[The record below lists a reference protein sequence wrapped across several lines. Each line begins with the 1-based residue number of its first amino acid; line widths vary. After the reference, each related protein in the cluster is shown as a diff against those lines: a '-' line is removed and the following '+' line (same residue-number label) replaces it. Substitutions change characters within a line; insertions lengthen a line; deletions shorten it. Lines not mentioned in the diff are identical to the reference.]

1 MKRSFYPRLAID
13 GMRKNRRMYG
23 PYLAMGVLMAA
34 ICYIL
39 SALSRSDALR
49 TLPGGDNLCMIMAL
63 GNVVL
68 LIFSVIFLFYT
79 NSFLIRRRRREFGLY
94 NVLGMS
100 KRNLARI
107 LTWETLLTAAIAIA
121 GGLFFGVLLSKLI
134 ELAIVKMMDGTA
146 TLAFP
151 FDLSALLGTA
161 GGFAVIYTLLWLVS
175 VVRVGRSTAVA
186 LLRSEAAGEKPPRA
200 NWFLSLLGLILLGA
214 AYYLA
219 VSIKNPLD
227 AITWFFV
234 AVVLVIF
241 ATYLLMI
248 TTSVLLCRVLQKNK
262 RYYYRANHFVSV
274 SSMAYRMKRNGA
286 GLASIC
292 ILATMVLVMISS
304 TASLYFGKED
314 SLRTQYPREVNV
326 QLWLSSLSQ
335 MEDHNLDLFRTAAQQ
350 AVEDCG
356 GEMQDVMDYR
366 YINTTGYPMED
377 GVEMD
382 WREYQSSNI
391 TYANLRDYFFV
402 PQADYEAQTGEQLD
416 IPEGEVALRTY
427 DCDDAPLEL
436 RIRRGGTLRVA
447 ESRKGSDQLGLAQ
460 NSNIARVVVIVPDM
474 QAILDVF
481 PASIQD
487 IKDSNSFRW
496 VYGFDTGLD
505 ADGQRAVSEAVS
517 EHINALDL
525 GEGQGYDWYSLV
537 LRETNRA
544 DFYGNYAGM
553 FALGI
558 LLSIVFILAAVLII
572 YYKQLTEGYEDQAR
586 FAIMQNV
593 GMTRREIRRSIN
605 SQLLT
610 VFYLPLLFAGLH
622 LAFAFPMIRRLL
634 MLFSLYNVGLFA
646 AVTAISFAVF
656 AALYAV
662 VYRQTAGAY
671 YAIVS
676 GGRDE

>member
-63 GNVVL
+63 GNIVL

-107 LTWETLLTAAIAIA
+107 LTWETLLTAAISIA

-146 TLAFP
+146 TLGFP

-161 GGFAVIYTLLWLVS
+161 GGFAVIYALLWLVS

-382 WREYQSSNI
+382 WREYDHDSLIYSK
-391 TYANLRDYFFV
+391 LRDYFFV
-402 PQADYEAQTGEQLD
+402 TEADYEAQTGEQLD
-416 IPEGEVALRTY
+416 IPEGAVALRTY

-505 ADGQRAVSEAVS
+505 AAGQRAVSEAVS

-525 GEGQGYDWYSLV
+525 GEGQGYDWYSLA

-544 DFYGNYAGM
+544 DFYSNYAGM

-634 MLFSLYNVGLFA
+634 MLFALYNVGLFA

>member
-107 LTWETLLTAAIAIA
+107 LTWETLLTAAISIA

-134 ELAIVKMMDGTA
+134 ELAIVKMMGGTA

-161 GGFAVIYTLLWLVS
+161 GGFAVIYALLWLVS

-200 NWFLSLLGLILLGA
+200 NWFLSLLGLSLLGA

-377 GVEMD
+377 GIEMD
-382 WREYQSSNI
+382 WREYDHDSLIYSK
-391 TYANLRDYFFV
+391 LRDYFFV
-402 PQADYEAQTGEQLD
+402 TEADYEAQTGEQLD

-427 DCDDAPLEL
+427 GCDDAPLEL
-436 RIRRGGTLRVA
+436 KIRRGGTLRVA

>member
-23 PYLAMGVLMAA
+23 PYLAMGALMAA

-161 GGFAVIYTLLWLVS
+161 GGFAVIYALLWLVS

-248 TTSVLLCRVLQKNK
+248 TTSVLLCRVLQKDK

-377 GVEMD
+377 GIEMD
-382 WREYQSSNI
+382 WREYDHDSLIYSK
-391 TYANLRDYFFV
+391 LRDYFFV
-402 PQADYEAQTGEQLD
+402 TEADYEAQTGEQLD
-416 IPEGEVALRTY
+416 IPEGAVALRTY

-474 QAILDVF
+474 QAILEVF

-525 GEGQGYDWYSLV
+525 GEGQGYDWYSLA

-634 MLFSLYNVGLFA
+634 MLFSLYNIGLFA

>member
-23 PYLAMGVLMAA
+23 PYLAMGALMAA

-161 GGFAVIYTLLWLVS
+161 GGFAVIYALLWLVS

-248 TTSVLLCRVLQKNK
+248 TTSVLLCRVLQKDK

-326 QLWLSSLSQ
+326 QLRLSSLSQ

-366 YINTTGYPMED
+366 YISTTGYPMED
-377 GVEMD
+377 GIEMD
-382 WREYQSSNI
+382 WREYEHDSLIYSK
-391 TYANLRDYFFV
+391 LRDYFFV
-402 PQADYEAQTGEQLD
+402 TEADYEAQTGEQLD

-427 DCDDAPLEL
+427 GCDDAPLEL
-436 RIRRGGTLRVA
+436 KIRRGGTLRVA

-487 IKDSNSFRW
+487 IKDSNTFRW

-525 GEGQGYDWYSLV
+525 GEGQGYDGYSLA
-537 LRETNRA
+537 LREENRA
-544 DFYGNYAGM
+544 TSMATTPVCSRSASCSASCSSSPRCSSSTTSSSPRVM
-553 FALGI
+553 RIRHALP
-558 LLSIVFILAAVLII
+558 SCRTSA
-572 YYKQLTEGYEDQAR
+572 
-586 FAIMQNV
+586 
-593 GMTRREIRRSIN
+593 
-605 SQLLT
+605 
-610 VFYLPLLFAGLH
+610 
-622 LAFAFPMIRRLL
+622 
-634 MLFSLYNVGLFA
+634 
-646 AVTAISFAVF
+646 
-656 AALYAV
+656 
-662 VYRQTAGAY
+662 
-671 YAIVS
+671 
-676 GGRDE
+676 

>member
-23 PYLAMGVLMAA
+23 PYLAMGALMAA

-151 FDLSALLGTA
+151 FGLSALLGTA
-161 GGFAVIYTLLWLVS
+161 GGFAVIYALLWLVS

-377 GVEMD
+377 GIEMD
-382 WREYQSSNI
+382 WREYDHDSLIYSK
-391 TYANLRDYFFV
+391 LRDYFFV
-402 PQADYEAQTGEQLD
+402 TEADYEAQTGEQLD
-416 IPEGEVALRTY
+416 IPEGAVALRTY

-487 IKDSNSFRW
+487 IKDSNTFRW
-496 VYGFDTGLD
+496 TYGFDTGLD
-505 ADGQRAVSEAVS
+505 AAGQRAVSEAVS

-558 LLSIVFILAAVLII
+558 LLSVVFILAAVLII

-634 MLFSLYNVGLFA
+634 ILFALYNVGLFA

>member
-23 PYLAMGVLMAA
+23 PYLAMGALMAA

-68 LIFSVIFLFYT
+68 LIFSIIFLFYT

-161 GGFAVIYTLLWLVS
+161 GGFAAIYALLWLVS

-248 TTSVLLCRVLQKNK
+248 TTSVLLCRVLQKDK

-377 GVEMD
+377 GIEMD
-382 WREYQSSNI
+382 WREYDHDSLIYSK
-391 TYANLRDYFFV
+391 LRDYFFV
-402 PQADYEAQTGEQLD
+402 TEADYEAQTGEQLD
-416 IPEGEVALRTY
+416 IPEGAVALRTY

-481 PASIQD
+481 PASIQE

-517 EHINALDL
+517 EHINALDF
-525 GEGQGYDWYSLV
+525 GEGQGYDWYSLA

-634 MLFSLYNVGLFA
+634 MLFSLYNIGLFA

>member
-13 GMRKNRRMYG
+13 GMRENRRMYG

-100 KRNLARI
+100 KRDLARI

-134 ELAIVKMMDGTA
+134 ELAIVKMMGGTA

-161 GGFAVIYTLLWLVS
+161 GGFAVIYALLWLVS

-377 GVEMD
+377 GIEMD
-382 WREYQSSNI
+382 WREYDHDSLIYSK
-391 TYANLRDYFFV
+391 LRDYFFV
-402 PQADYEAQTGEQLD
+402 TEADYEAQTGEQLD
-416 IPEGEVALRTY
+416 IPEGAVALRTY

-517 EHINALDL
+517 EHINALDF
-525 GEGQGYDWYSLV
+525 GEGQGYDWYSLA
-537 LRETNRA
+537 LRETNRG

>member
-23 PYLAMGVLMAA
+23 PYLAMGALMAA

-107 LTWETLLTAAIAIA
+107 LTWETLLTAAIVIA

-161 GGFAVIYTLLWLVS
+161 GGFAVIYALLWLVS

-248 TTSVLLCRVLQKNK
+248 TTSVLLCRVLQKDK

-326 QLWLSSLSQ
+326 QLRLSSLSQ

-350 AVEDCG
+350 AVEGCG
-356 GEMQDVMDYR
+356 GEMQNVMDYR

-377 GVEMD
+377 GIEMD

-402 PQADYEAQTGEQLD
+402 TEADYEAQTGEQLD

-436 RIRRGGTLRVA
+436 KIRRGGTLRVA

-474 QAILDVF
+474 QEILDAF

-505 ADGQRAVSEAVS
+505 ADGQRAVREAVS

-525 GEGQGYDWYSLV
+525 GEGQGYDGYSLA
-537 LRETNRA
+537 LREENRA

-558 LLSIVFILAAVLII
+558 LLSVVFILAAVLII
-572 YYKQLTEGYEDQAR
+572 YYKQLTEGYEDHAR

-634 MLFSLYNVGLFA
+634 MLFSLYNIGLFA

>member
-107 LTWETLLTAAIAIA
+107 LTWETLLTAVIVIA

-134 ELAIVKMMDGTA
+134 ELAIVKMMGGTA

-151 FDLSALLGTA
+151 FDLAALLGTA
-161 GGFAVIYTLLWLVS
+161 GGFAVIYALLWLVS

-377 GVEMD
+377 GIEMD
-382 WREYQSSNI
+382 WREYDHDSLIYSK
-391 TYANLRDYFFV
+391 LRDYFFV
-402 PQADYEAQTGEQLD
+402 TEADYEAQTGEQLD
-416 IPEGEVALRTY
+416 IPEGAVALRTY

-525 GEGQGYDWYSLV
+525 GEGQGYDWYSLA

-634 MLFSLYNVGLFA
+634 MLFALYNVGLFA

>member
-23 PYLAMGVLMAA
+23 PYLAMGALMAA

-107 LTWETLLTAAIAIA
+107 LTWETLLTAAIVIA

-134 ELAIVKMMDGTA
+134 ELAIVKMMGGTA

-161 GGFAVIYTLLWLVS
+161 GGFAVIYALLWLVS

-200 NWFLSLLGLILLGA
+200 NWFLSLLGLSLLGA

-248 TTSVLLCRVLQKNK
+248 TTSVLLCRVLQKDK

-326 QLWLSSLSQ
+326 QLRLSSLSQ

-356 GEMQDVMDYR
+356 GEMQDVTDYR

-377 GVEMD
+377 GIEMD
-382 WREYQSSNI
+382 WREYDHDSLIYSK
-391 TYANLRDYFFV
+391 LRDYFFV
-402 PQADYEAQTGEQLD
+402 TEADYEAQTGEQLD
-416 IPEGEVALRTY
+416 IPEGAVALRTY

-436 RIRRGGTLRVA
+436 KIRRGGTLRVA

-525 GEGQGYDWYSLV
+525 GEGQGYDWYSLA

-558 LLSIVFILAAVLII
+558 LLSVVFILAAVLII

>member
-23 PYLAMGVLMAA
+23 PYLAMGALMAA

-146 TLAFP
+146 TLGFP
-151 FDLSALLGTA
+151 FDLAALLGTA
-161 GGFAVIYTLLWLVS
+161 GGFAVIYALLWLVS

-248 TTSVLLCRVLQKNK
+248 TTSVLLCRVLQKDK

-326 QLWLSSLSQ
+326 QLRLSSLSQ

-356 GEMQDVMDYR
+356 GEMQDVTDYR

-377 GVEMD
+377 GIEMD

-402 PQADYEAQTGEQLD
+402 TEADYEAQTGEQLD

-436 RIRRGGTLRVA
+436 KIRRGGTLRVA

-460 NSNIARVVVIVPDM
+460 NSNVARVVVIVPDM
-474 QAILDVF
+474 QAILDAF

-525 GEGQGYDWYSLV
+525 GEGQGYDWYSLA

-544 DFYGNYAGM
+544 DFYGNYVGM

-558 LLSIVFILAAVLII
+558 LLSTVFILAAVLII

-634 MLFSLYNVGLFA
+634 MLFSLYNIGLFA
-646 AVTAISFAVF
+646 AVTAISFVVF

>member
-107 LTWETLLTAAIAIA
+107 LTWETLLTAVIVIA

-134 ELAIVKMMDGTA
+134 ELAIVKMMGGTA

-151 FDLSALLGTA
+151 FDLAALLGTA
-161 GGFAVIYTLLWLVS
+161 GGFAVIYALLWLVS

-248 TTSVLLCRVLQKNK
+248 TTSVLLCRVLQKDK

-326 QLWLSSLSQ
+326 QLRLSSLSQ

-377 GVEMD
+377 GIEMD
-382 WREYQSSNI
+382 WREYDHDSLIYSK
-391 TYANLRDYFFV
+391 LRDYFFV
-402 PQADYEAQTGEQLD
+402 TEADYEAQTGEQLD
-416 IPEGEVALRTY
+416 IPEGAVALRTY

-505 ADGQRAVSEAVS
+505 ADGQRAVREAVS
-517 EHINALDL
+517 ERINALDL
-525 GEGQGYDWYSLV
+525 GEGQGYDGYSLA
-537 LRETNRA
+537 LREENRA

-634 MLFSLYNVGLFA
+634 MLFSLYNIGLFA

>member
-1 MKRSFYPRLAID
+1 MKRSFYPRLAVD

-107 LTWETLLTAAIAIA
+107 LTWETLLTAAIVIA

-134 ELAIVKMMDGTA
+134 ELAIVKMMGGTA

-151 FDLSALLGTA
+151 FDLAALLGTA
-161 GGFAVIYTLLWLVS
+161 GGFAVIYALLWLVS

-248 TTSVLLCRVLQKNK
+248 TTSVLLCRVLQKDK

-326 QLWLSSLSQ
+326 QLRLSSLSQ

-350 AVEDCG
+350 AVEDCS

-377 GVEMD
+377 GIEMD

-402 PQADYEAQTGEQLD
+402 TEADYEAQTGEQLD

-436 RIRRGGTLRVA
+436 KIRRGGTLRVA

-474 QAILDVF
+474 QAILEVF

-487 IKDSNSFRW
+487 IKDSNTFRW

-505 ADGQRAVSEAVS
+505 ADGQRAVSGAVS

-525 GEGQGYDWYSLV
+525 GEGQGYDWYSLA
-537 LRETNRA
+537 LREENRA

-558 LLSIVFILAAVLII
+558 LLSVVFILAAVLII

>member
-1 MKRSFYPRLAID
+1 
-13 GMRKNRRMYG
+13 
-23 PYLAMGVLMAA
+23 
-34 ICYIL
+34 
-39 SALSRSDALR
+39 
-49 TLPGGDNLCMIMAL
+49 MIYA
-63 GNVVL
+63 
-68 LIFSVIFLFYT
+68 
-79 NSFLIRRRRREFGLY
+79 
-94 NVLGMS
+94 
-100 KRNLARI
+100 
-107 LTWETLLTAAIAIA
+107 
-121 GGLFFGVLLSKLI
+121 
-134 ELAIVKMMDGTA
+134 
-146 TLAFP
+146 
-151 FDLSALLGTA
+151 
-161 GGFAVIYTLLWLVS
+161 LLWLVS

-248 TTSVLLCRVLQKNK
+248 TTSVLLCRVLQKDK

-326 QLWLSSLSQ
+326 QLRLSSLSQ

-377 GVEMD
+377 GIEMD
-382 WREYQSSNI
+382 WREYEHDSLIYSK
-391 TYANLRDYFFV
+391 LRDYFFV
-402 PQADYEAQTGEQLD
+402 TEADYEAQTGEQLD

-427 DCDDAPLEL
+427 GCDDAPLEL

-505 ADGQRAVSEAVS
+505 AAGQRAVSEAVS

-525 GEGQGYDWYSLV
+525 GEGQGYDGYSLA
-537 LRETNRA
+537 LRE
-544 DFYGNYAGM
+544 D
-553 FALGI
+553 
-558 LLSIVFILAAVLII
+558 
-572 YYKQLTEGYEDQAR
+572 E
-586 FAIMQNV
+586 
-593 GMTRREIRRSIN
+593 
-605 SQLLT
+605 
-610 VFYLPLLFAGLH
+610 P
-622 LAFAFPMIRRLL
+622 RRLL
-634 MLFSLYNVGLFA
+634 RQLRRHVRARHPAQRRVHPRRCAHHLLQAAHRGL
-646 AVTAISFAVF
+646 
-656 AALYAV
+656 
-662 VYRQTAGAY
+662 
-671 YAIVS
+671 
-676 GGRDE
+676 

>member
-68 LIFSVIFLFYT
+68 LIFSIIFLFYT

-107 LTWETLLTAAIAIA
+107 LTWETLLTAAIVIA

-134 ELAIVKMMDGTA
+134 ELAIVKMMGGTA

-151 FDLSALLGTA
+151 FDLSALLGTT

-248 TTSVLLCRVLQKNK
+248 TTSVLLCRVLQKDK

-326 QLWLSSLSQ
+326 QLRLSSLSQ

-366 YINTTGYPMED
+366 YISTTGYPMED
-377 GVEMD
+377 GIEMD
-382 WREYQSSNI
+382 WREYEHDSLIYSK
-391 TYANLRDYFFV
+391 LRDYFFV
-402 PQADYEAQTGEQLD
+402 TEADYEAQTGEQLD

-436 RIRRGGTLRVA
+436 KIRRGGTLRVA

-487 IKDSNSFRW
+487 IKDSNTFCW
-496 VYGFDTGLD
+496 TYGFDTGLD
-505 ADGQRAVSEAVS
+505 AAGQRAVGEAVS
-517 EHINALDL
+517 
-525 GEGQGYDWYSLV
+525 GQ
-537 LRETNRA
+537 RA
-544 DFYGNYAGM
+544 GRYP
-553 FALGI
+553 
-558 LLSIVFILAAVLII
+558 AA
-572 YYKQLTEGYEDQAR
+572 R
-586 FAIMQNV
+586 WWW
-593 GMTRREIRRSIN
+593 
-605 SQLLT
+605 
-610 VFYLPLLFAGLH
+610 
-622 LAFAFPMIRRLL
+622 
-634 MLFSLYNVGLFA
+634 
-646 AVTAISFAVF
+646 
-656 AALYAV
+656 
-662 VYRQTAGAY
+662 
-671 YAIVS
+671 
-676 GGRDE
+676 

>member
-23 PYLAMGVLMAA
+23 PYLAMGALMAA

-107 LTWETLLTAAIAIA
+107 LTWETLLTAAIVIA
-121 GGLFFGVLLSKLI
+121 GGLFFGMLLSKLI

-161 GGFAVIYTLLWLVS
+161 GGFAVIYALLWLVS

-248 TTSVLLCRVLQKNK
+248 TTSVLLCRVLQKDK

-326 QLWLSSLSQ
+326 QLRLSSLSQ
-335 MEDHNLDLFRTAAQQ
+335 MEDRNLDLFRTAAQQ

-356 GEMQDVMDYR
+356 GEMQNVMDHR
-366 YINTTGYPMED
+366 YISTTGYPMED
-377 GVEMD
+377 GIEMD
-382 WREYQSSNI
+382 WREYEHDSLIYSK
-391 TYANLRDYFFV
+391 LRDYFFV
-402 PQADYEAQTGEQLD
+402 TEADYEAQTGEQLD
-416 IPEGEVALRTY
+416 IPEGAVALRTY

-505 ADGQRAVSEAVS
+505 ADGQRAVSGAVS

-525 GEGQGYDWYSLV
+525 GEGQGYDWYSLA
-537 LRETNRA
+537 LREANRA

-634 MLFSLYNVGLFA
+634 MLFSLYNIGLFA
-646 AVTAISFAVF
+646 AVTAISFTVF

>member
-107 LTWETLLTAAIAIA
+107 LTWETLLTAVIVIA

-134 ELAIVKMMDGTA
+134 ELAIVKMMGGTA

-151 FDLSALLGTA
+151 FDLAALLGTA
-161 GGFAVIYTLLWLVS
+161 GGFAVIYALLWLVS

-248 TTSVLLCRVLQKNK
+248 TTSVLLCRVLQKDK

-377 GVEMD
+377 GIEMD
-382 WREYQSSNI
+382 WREYDHDSLIYSK
-391 TYANLRDYFFV
+391 LRDYFFV
-402 PQADYEAQTGEQLD
+402 TEADYEAQTGEQLD
-416 IPEGEVALRTY
+416 IPEGAVALRTY

-517 EHINALDL
+517 EHINALDF
-525 GEGQGYDWYSLV
+525 GEGQGYDWYSLA

-634 MLFSLYNVGLFA
+634 MLFSPYNVGLFA

>member
-23 PYLAMGVLMAA
+23 PYLAMGALMAA

-161 GGFAVIYTLLWLVS
+161 GGFAVIYALLWLVS

-248 TTSVLLCRVLQKNK
+248 TTSVLLCRVLQKDK

-326 QLWLSSLSQ
+326 QLRLSSLSQ

-356 GEMQDVMDYR
+356 GEMQDVTDYR

-377 GVEMD
+377 GIEMD

-402 PQADYEAQTGEQLD
+402 TEADYEAQTGEQLD

-436 RIRRGGTLRVA
+436 KIRRGGTLRVA

-460 NSNIARVVVIVPDM
+460 NSNVARVVVIVPDM

-487 IKDSNSFRW
+487 IKDSNTFRW

-525 GEGQGYDWYSLV
+525 GEGQGYDGYSLA
-537 LRETNRA
+537 LREENRA

-634 MLFSLYNVGLFA
+634 MLFSLYNIGLFA
-646 AVTAISFAVF
+646 AVTAISFVVF

>member
-23 PYLAMGVLMAA
+23 PYLAMGALMAA

-107 LTWETLLTAAIAIA
+107 LTWETLLTAVIVIA

-151 FDLSALLGTA
+151 FDLAALLGTA
-161 GGFAVIYTLLWLVS
+161 GGFAVIYALLWLVS

-248 TTSVLLCRVLQKNK
+248 TTSVLLCRVLQKDK

-377 GVEMD
+377 GIEMD

-436 RIRRGGTLRVA
+436 KIRRGGTLRVA

-525 GEGQGYDWYSLV
+525 GEGQGYDGYSLA
-537 LRETNRA
+537 LREENRA

-634 MLFSLYNVGLFA
+634 MLFSLYNIGLFA

>member
-1 MKRSFYPRLAID
+1 MNRSFYPRLAID

-107 LTWETLLTAAIAIA
+107 LTWETLLTAVIVIA

-134 ELAIVKMMDGTA
+134 ELAIVKMMGGTA

-151 FDLSALLGTA
+151 FDLAALLGTA
-161 GGFAVIYTLLWLVS
+161 GGFAVIYALLWLVS

-377 GVEMD
+377 GIEMD
-382 WREYQSSNI
+382 WREYDHDSLIYSK
-391 TYANLRDYFFV
+391 LRDYFFV
-402 PQADYEAQTGEQLD
+402 TEADYEAQTGEQLD
-416 IPEGEVALRTY
+416 IPEGAVALRTY

-436 RIRRGGTLRVA
+436 KIRRGGTLRVA

-487 IKDSNSFRW
+487 IKDSNTFRW

-525 GEGQGYDWYSLV
+525 GEGQGYDWYSLA

-610 VFYLPLLFAGLH
+610 VFYLPLLFAGLD

-634 MLFSLYNVGLFA
+634 MLFALYNVGLFA

>member
-107 LTWETLLTAAIAIA
+107 LTWETLLTAVIVIA

-134 ELAIVKMMDGTA
+134 ELAIVKMMGGTA

-161 GGFAVIYTLLWLVS
+161 GGFAVIYALLWLVS

-248 TTSVLLCRVLQKNK
+248 TTSVLLCRVLQKDK

-326 QLWLSSLSQ
+326 QLRLASLSQ

-377 GVEMD
+377 GIEMD
-382 WREYQSSNI
+382 WREYEHDSLIYSK
-391 TYANLRDYFFV
+391 LRDYFFV
-402 PQADYEAQTGEQLD
+402 TEADYEAQTGEQLN

-436 RIRRGGTLRVA
+436 KIRRGGTLRVA

-460 NSNIARVVVIVPDM
+460 NSNIARVVVIVLDM

-525 GEGQGYDWYSLV
+525 GEGQGYDWYSLA

-634 MLFSLYNVGLFA
+634 MLFSLYNIGLFA

>member
-23 PYLAMGVLMAA
+23 PYLAMGALMAA

-39 SALSRSDALR
+39 SALSRSNALR

-107 LTWETLLTAAIAIA
+107 LTWETLLTAAISIA

-134 ELAIVKMMDGTA
+134 ELAIVKMIDGAA

-161 GGFAVIYTLLWLVS
+161 GGFAAIYALLWLVS

-186 LLRSEAAGEKPPRA
+186 LLHSEAAGEKPPRA

-248 TTSVLLCRVLQKNK
+248 TTSVLLCRVLQKDK

-326 QLWLSSLSQ
+326 QLRLSSLSQ
-335 MEDHNLDLFRTAAQQ
+335 MEDHNLDLFRTAAEQ

-377 GVEMD
+377 GIEMD
-382 WREYQSSNI
+382 WREYDHDSLIYSK
-391 TYANLRDYFFV
+391 LRDYFFV
-402 PQADYEAQTGEQLD
+402 TEADYEAQTGEQLD
-416 IPEGEVALRTY
+416 IPEGAVALRTY

-436 RIRRGGTLRVA
+436 KIRRGGTLRVA

-487 IKDSNSFRW
+487 IKDSNTFRW
-496 VYGFDTGLD
+496 TYGFDTGLD

-525 GEGQGYDWYSLV
+525 GEGQGYDGYSLA
-537 LRETNRA
+537 LREENRA

-558 LLSIVFILAAVLII
+558 LLSVVFILAAVLII

-634 MLFSLYNVGLFA
+634 MLFSLYNIGLFA
-646 AVTAISFAVF
+646 AVTAISFTVF

>member
-107 LTWETLLTAAIAIA
+107 LTWETLLTAVIVIA

-134 ELAIVKMMDGTA
+134 ELAIVKMMGGTA
-146 TLAFP
+146 TLGFP

-161 GGFAVIYTLLWLVS
+161 GGFAVIYALLWLVS

-326 QLWLSSLSQ
+326 QLRLSSLSQ

-377 GVEMD
+377 GIEMD

-427 DCDDAPLEL
+427 GCDDAPLEL
-436 RIRRGGTLRVA
+436 KIRRGGTLRVA

-474 QAILDVF
+474 QAILEVF

-487 IKDSNSFRW
+487 IKDSNTFCW

-525 GEGQGYDWYSLV
+525 GEGQGYDWYSLA

-544 DFYGNYAGM
+544 DIYGNYAGM

-634 MLFSLYNVGLFA
+634 MLFALYNVGLFA

>member
-107 LTWETLLTAAIAIA
+107 LTWETLLTAVIVIA

-161 GGFAVIYTLLWLVS
+161 GGFAAIYALLWLVS

-248 TTSVLLCRVLQKNK
+248 TTSVLLCRVLQKDK

-377 GVEMD
+377 GIEMD

-436 RIRRGGTLRVA
+436 KIRRGGTLRVA

-525 GEGQGYDWYSLV
+525 GEGQGYDWYSLA

-558 LLSIVFILAAVLII
+558 LLSVVFILAAVLII

-634 MLFSLYNVGLFA
+634 MLFSLYNIGLFA

>member
-23 PYLAMGVLMAA
+23 PYLAMGALMAA

-161 GGFAVIYTLLWLVS
+161 GGFAVIYALLWLVS

-248 TTSVLLCRVLQKNK
+248 TTSVLLCRVLQKDK

-326 QLWLSSLSQ
+326 QLRLSSLSQ

-356 GEMQDVMDYR
+356 GEMQDVTDYR

-377 GVEMD
+377 GIEMD

-402 PQADYEAQTGEQLD
+402 TEADYEAQTGEQLD

-436 RIRRGGTLRVA
+436 KIRRGGTLRVA

-487 IKDSNSFRW
+487 IKDSNTFRW

-525 GEGQGYDWYSLV
+525 GEGQGYDGYSLA
-537 LRETNRA
+537 LREENRA

-558 LLSIVFILAAVLII
+558 LLSVVFILAAVLII

-634 MLFSLYNVGLFA
+634 MLFSLYNIGLFA
-646 AVTAISFAVF
+646 AVTAISFTVF

>member
-23 PYLAMGVLMAA
+23 PYLAMGALMAA

-68 LIFSVIFLFYT
+68 LIFSIIFLFYT

-107 LTWETLLTAAIAIA
+107 LTWETLLTAAIVIA

-134 ELAIVKMMDGTA
+134 ELAIVKMMGGTA

-161 GGFAVIYTLLWLVS
+161 GGFAVIYALLWLVS

-248 TTSVLLCRVLQKNK
+248 TTSVLLCRVLQKDK

-326 QLWLSSLSQ
+326 QLRLSSLSQ

-377 GVEMD
+377 GIEMD
-382 WREYQSSNI
+382 WREYEHDSLIYSK
-391 TYANLRDYFFV
+391 LRDYFFV
-402 PQADYEAQTGEQLD
+402 TEADYEAQTGEQLD
-416 IPEGEVALRTY
+416 IPEGAVALRTY

-436 RIRRGGTLRVA
+436 KIRRGGTLRVA

-487 IKDSNSFRW
+487 IKDSNTFRW
-496 VYGFDTGLD
+496 TYGFDTGLD
-505 ADGQRAVSEAVS
+505 AAGQRAVSEAVS

-558 LLSIVFILAAVLII
+558 LLSVVFILAAVLII

-610 VFYLPLLFAGLH
+610 VFYLPLLFAGLY

-634 MLFSLYNVGLFA
+634 MLFSLYNIGLFA

>member
-23 PYLAMGVLMAA
+23 PYLAMGALMAA

-161 GGFAVIYTLLWLVS
+161 GGFAVIYALLWLVS

-248 TTSVLLCRVLQKNK
+248 TTSVLLCRVLQKDK

-326 QLWLSSLSQ
+326 QLRLSSLSQ

-356 GEMQDVMDYR
+356 GEMQDVTDYR

-377 GVEMD
+377 GIEMD

-402 PQADYEAQTGEQLD
+402 TEADYEAQTGEQLD

-436 RIRRGGTLRVA
+436 KIRRGGTLRVA

-460 NSNIARVVVIVPDM
+460 NSNVARVVVIVPDM
-474 QAILDVF
+474 QAILDAF

-525 GEGQGYDWYSLV
+525 GEGQGYDWYSLA

-558 LLSIVFILAAVLII
+558 LLSTVFILAAVLII

-634 MLFSLYNVGLFA
+634 MLFSLYNIGLFA
-646 AVTAISFAVF
+646 AVTAISFVVF

>member
-23 PYLAMGVLMAA
+23 PYLAMGALMAA

-39 SALSRSDALR
+39 SALSRSNALR

-107 LTWETLLTAAIAIA
+107 LTWETLLTAAISIA

-134 ELAIVKMMDGTA
+134 ELAIVKMIDGAA

-161 GGFAVIYTLLWLVS
+161 GGFAAIYALLWLVS

-186 LLRSEAAGEKPPRA
+186 LLHSEAAGEKPPRA

-248 TTSVLLCRVLQKNK
+248 TTSVLLCRVLQKDK

-326 QLWLSSLSQ
+326 QLRLSSLSQ

-366 YINTTGYPMED
+366 YISTTGYPMED
-377 GVEMD
+377 GIEMD

-402 PQADYEAQTGEQLD
+402 TEADYEAQTGEQLD

-427 DCDDAPLEL
+427 GCDDAPLEL
-436 RIRRGGTLRVA
+436 KIRRGGTLRVA

-487 IKDSNSFRW
+487 IKDSNTFRW

-525 GEGQGYDWYSLV
+525 GEGQGYDGYSLA
-537 LRETNRA
+537 LREENRA

-558 LLSIVFILAAVLII
+558 LLSVVFILAAVLII

-634 MLFSLYNVGLFA
+634 MLFSLYNIGLFA
-646 AVTAISFAVF
+646 AVTAISFTVF

>member
-23 PYLAMGVLMAA
+23 PYLAMGALMAA

-39 SALSRSDALR
+39 SALSRSNALR

-107 LTWETLLTAAIAIA
+107 LTWETLLTAAISIA

-134 ELAIVKMMDGTA
+134 ELAIVKMIDGAA

-161 GGFAVIYTLLWLVS
+161 GGFAVIYALLWLVS

-186 LLRSEAAGEKPPRA
+186 LLHSEAAGEKPPRA

-248 TTSVLLCRVLQKNK
+248 TTSVLLCRVLQKDK

-326 QLWLSSLSQ
+326 QLRLSSLSQ

-377 GVEMD
+377 GIEMD

-402 PQADYEAQTGEQLD
+402 TEADYEAQTGEQLD

-436 RIRRGGTLRVA
+436 KIRRGGTLRVA

-487 IKDSNSFRW
+487 IKDSNTFRW

-525 GEGQGYDWYSLV
+525 GEGQGYDWYSLA

-634 MLFSLYNVGLFA
+634 MLFSLYNIGLFA
-646 AVTAISFAVF
+646 AVTAISFVVF

>member
-23 PYLAMGVLMAA
+23 PYLAMGALMAA

-107 LTWETLLTAAIAIA
+107 LTWETLLTAVIVIA

-134 ELAIVKMMDGTA
+134 ELAIVKMMGGTA

-151 FDLSALLGTA
+151 FDLAALLGTA
-161 GGFAVIYTLLWLVS
+161 GGFAVIYALLWLVS

-248 TTSVLLCRVLQKNK
+248 TTSVLLCRVLQKDK

-377 GVEMD
+377 GIEMD
-382 WREYQSSNI
+382 WREYDHDSLIYSK
-391 TYANLRDYFFV
+391 LRDYFFV
-402 PQADYEAQTGEQLD
+402 TEADYEAQTGEQLD
-416 IPEGEVALRTY
+416 IPEGAVALRTY

-517 EHINALDL
+517 EHINALDF
-525 GEGQGYDWYSLV
+525 GEGQGYDWYSLA

>member
-23 PYLAMGVLMAA
+23 PYLAMGALMAA

-68 LIFSVIFLFYT
+68 LIFSIIFLFYT

-161 GGFAVIYTLLWLVS
+161 GGFAAIYALLWLVS

-248 TTSVLLCRVLQKNK
+248 TTSVLLCRVLQKDK

-377 GVEMD
+377 GIEMD
-382 WREYQSSNI
+382 WREYDHDSLIYSK
-391 TYANLRDYFFV
+391 LRDYFFV
-402 PQADYEAQTGEQLD
+402 TEADYEAQTGEQLD
-416 IPEGEVALRTY
+416 IPEGAVALRTY

-525 GEGQGYDWYSLV
+525 GEGQGYDWYSLA

-558 LLSIVFILAAVLII
+558 LLSVVFILAAVLII

-634 MLFSLYNVGLFA
+634 MLFSLYNIGLFA

>member
-23 PYLAMGVLMAA
+23 PYLAMGALMAA

-107 LTWETLLTAAIAIA
+107 LTWETLLTAAIVIA

-134 ELAIVKMMDGTA
+134 ELAIVKMMGGTA

-151 FDLSALLGTA
+151 FDLAALLGTA
-161 GGFAVIYTLLWLVS
+161 GGFAAIYALLWLVS

-248 TTSVLLCRVLQKNK
+248 TTSVLLCRVLQKDK

-274 SSMAYRMKRNGA
+274 SSMADRMKRNGA

-377 GVEMD
+377 GIEMD
-382 WREYQSSNI
+382 WREYDHDSLIYSK
-391 TYANLRDYFFV
+391 LRDYFFV
-402 PQADYEAQTGEQLD
+402 TEADYEAQTGEQLD
-416 IPEGEVALRTY
+416 IPEGAVALRTY

-517 EHINALDL
+517 EHINALDF
-525 GEGQGYDWYSLV
+525 GEGQGYDWYSLA

>member
-23 PYLAMGVLMAA
+23 PYLAMGALMAA

-68 LIFSVIFLFYT
+68 LIFSIIFLFYT

-161 GGFAVIYTLLWLVS
+161 GGFAAIYALLWLVS

-186 LLRSEAAGEKPPRA
+186 LLHSEAAGEKPPRA

-248 TTSVLLCRVLQKNK
+248 TTSVLLCRVLQKDK

-377 GVEMD
+377 GIEMD
-382 WREYQSSNI
+382 WREYDHDSLIYSK
-391 TYANLRDYFFV
+391 LRDYFFV
-402 PQADYEAQTGEQLD
+402 TEADYEAQTGEQLD
-416 IPEGEVALRTY
+416 IPEGAVALRTY

-525 GEGQGYDWYSLV
+525 GEGQGYDWYSLA

-558 LLSIVFILAAVLII
+558 LLSVVFILAAVLII

-634 MLFSLYNVGLFA
+634 MLFSLYNIGLFA

>member
-23 PYLAMGVLMAA
+23 PYLAMGALMAA

-107 LTWETLLTAAIAIA
+107 LTWETLLTAVIVIA

-134 ELAIVKMMDGTA
+134 ELAIVKMMGGTA

-161 GGFAVIYTLLWLVS
+161 GGFAVIYALLWLVS

-248 TTSVLLCRVLQKNK
+248 TTSVLLCRVLQKDK

-304 TASLYFGKED
+304 TASLYFGED

-326 QLWLSSLSQ
+326 QLRLSSLSQ

-356 GEMQDVMDYR
+356 GKAQNVMDYR
-366 YINTTGYPMED
+366 YISTTGYPMED

-382 WREYQSSNI
+382 WREYDHDSLIYSK
-391 TYANLRDYFFV
+391 LRDYFFV
-402 PQADYEAQTGEQLD
+402 TEADYEAQTGEQLD
-416 IPEGEVALRTY
+416 IPEGAVALRTY

-436 RIRRGGTLRVA
+436 KIRRGGTLRVA

-487 IKDSNSFRW
+487 IKDSNTFRW
-496 VYGFDTGLD
+496 TYGFDTGLD
-505 ADGQRAVSEAVS
+505 AAGQRAVSEAVS

-558 LLSIVFILAAVLII
+558 LLSVVFILAAVLII

-634 MLFSLYNVGLFA
+634 MLFALYNVGLFA